1 MKHGGIID
9 VFPIVGKA
17 DGDDVGEVNPFVPWQ
32 VSCTSPK
39 YSPHWPRH
47 IVDINGFVV
56 AEGKADAEAELD
68 TVADDEA
75 VADEEEEGVAEADT
89 VGMVHP
95 VLLGLLLLP

>member
-1 MKHGGIID
+1 MFRAFLLKGALVIEDEGL
-9 VFPIVGKA
+9 
-17 DGDDVGEVNPFVPWQ
+17 E
-32 VSCTSPK
+32 T
-39 YSPHWPRH
+39 
-47 IVDINGFVV
+47 V